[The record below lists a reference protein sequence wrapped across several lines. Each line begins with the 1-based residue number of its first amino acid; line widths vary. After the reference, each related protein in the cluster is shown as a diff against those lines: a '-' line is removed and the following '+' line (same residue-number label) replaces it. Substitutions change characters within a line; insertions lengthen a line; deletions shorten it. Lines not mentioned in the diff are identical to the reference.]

1 MTEEQ
6 KMFKKMEIQRKKQL
20 KRQKY
25 ALGDDNEELLTHKGK
40 TLESWFS
47 CFIRFL
53 VEDDFKKLHEE
64 LDNED
69 EGDEIDP
76 ELFMRTS
83 FKKDETNPDRPRT
96 QKEIMMEVS
105 LRWRWTLDHWKE

>member
-1 MTEEQ
+1 
-6 KMFKKMEIQRKKQL
+6 MFKKMEIQLKKQL

-25 ALGDDNEELLTHKGK
+25 ALGDENEELLTHKGK

-47 CFIRFL
+47 YFTRFL

-105 LRWRWTLDHWKE
+105 LR